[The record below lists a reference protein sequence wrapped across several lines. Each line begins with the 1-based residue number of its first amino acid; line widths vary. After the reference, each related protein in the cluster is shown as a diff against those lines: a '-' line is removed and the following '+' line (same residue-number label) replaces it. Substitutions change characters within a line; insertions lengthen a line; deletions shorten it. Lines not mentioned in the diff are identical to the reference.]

1 MGQAIYFSP
10 LNPLR
15 LGVLSEAG
23 VRTETDRK
31 LLFDEDG
38 KGRMRSHAK
47 TRRRKG
53 EKRIGRVKTLGQAID
68 FSPLNPLRLGVLS
81 EAGVRTETDRIFRST
96 AAARARR

>member
-1 MGQAIYFSP
+1 MGQAIYSSPLNPLRGKTMGQAIYSSP

-23 VRTETDRK
+23 VRTETTDRK

-53 EKRIGRVKTLGQAID
+53 GRGLGGAK
-68 FSPLNPLRLGVLS
+68 LWGRLF
-81 EAGVRTETDRIFRST
+81 IFLP
-96 AAARARR
+96 